1 MFQYSFITILFC
13 CCFLFSCTPT
23 PKDQEN
29 SLVPYILKPEESN
42 SKIKL
47 SEIITKHYRVIPLE
61 TQKTSLVG
69 SINKIIKQDS
79 IFYVLSNERKIQ
91 TFNFEGK
98 YLSTLDKMG
107 RGPDEY
113 TYIGDFDVYSHNG
126 QKQILLCYMNFIK
139 IYNAATMKHE
149 KNIYYP
155 FIINKFKKTQDNHV
169 LFMTGQNEKL
179 LFLSDPL
186 GNIIDSCLNTKVTNT
201 MLKPIQFIPYK
212 DKFVYQIDFTNS
224 CVIYDPKQKQ
234 FKETFIVN
242 IKNNWLSELQ
252 YDALFQKYEYD
263 FFKYLKNYTFI
274 KTLRYLNDKLYIVS
288 HEDKKRYLHIISTS
302 KQQTIQFAPNTKI
315 INDIFYSNNN
325 LNFISSLNMG
335 ESDDSILLIIEPSN
349 QDIQQIKKGSDS
361 NRIISKI
368 NDNANPIILEY
379 Y

>member
-1 MFQYSFITILFC
+1 M
-13 CCFLFSCTPT
+13 
-23 PKDQEN
+23 K
-29 SLVPYILKPEESN
+29 
-42 SKIKL
+42 
-47 SEIITKHYRVIPLE
+47 
-61 TQKTSLVG
+61 KT
-69 SINKIIKQDS
+69 
-79 IFYVLSNERKIQ
+79 R
-91 TFNFEGK
+91 
-98 YLSTLDKMG
+98 
-107 RGPDEY
+107 
-113 TYIGDFDVYSHNG
+113 
-126 QKQILLCYMNFIK
+126 
-139 IYNAATMKHE
+139 
-149 KNIYYP
+149 
-155 FIINKFKKTQDNHV
+155 INKFKKTQDNHV

>member
-1 MFQYSFITILFC
+1 
-13 CCFLFSCTPT
+13 
-23 PKDQEN
+23 
-29 SLVPYILKPEESN
+29 
-42 SKIKL
+42 
-47 SEIITKHYRVIPLE
+47 
-61 TQKTSLVG
+61 
-69 SINKIIKQDS
+69 
-79 IFYVLSNERKIQ
+79 
-91 TFNFEGK
+91 
-98 YLSTLDKMG
+98 MG

-126 QKQILLCYMNFIK
+126 QKQIWLCDMNCIK

>member
-1 MFQYSFITILFC
+1 MFQYSFITILVS
-13 CCFLFSCTPT
+13 CCFLIACNSN

-29 SLVPYILKPEESN
+29 VLAPYILKPEESN

-47 SEIITKHYRVIPLE
+47 SEIITKHYRVTPLE
-61 TQKTSLVG
+61 TRKTSLVG

-79 IFYVLSNERKIQ
+79 IFYVLSNDRKIQ
-91 TFNFEGK
+91 TFNFDGK

-107 RGPDEY
+107 RAPDEY
-113 TYIGDFDVYSHNG
+113 TYIGDFDVYSQNG
-126 QKQILLCYMNFIK
+126 QKQIWLCDMNCIK
-139 IYNAATMKHE
+139 IYNATTMQHE

-155 FIINKFKKTQDNHV
+155 FVINKFKKTPDNHI

-179 LFLSDPL
+179 LFLSDPS
-186 GNIIDSCLNTKVTNT
+186 GNIIDSCVNTKVTNT
-201 MLKPIQFIPYK
+201 MLKPVQFIPYK

-234 FKETFIVN
+234 FQETFIVST
-242 IKNNWLSELQ
+242 KNNWLSELQ

-288 HEDKKRYLHIISTS
+288 HEDKNRYLHIISTS
-302 KQQTIQFAPNTKI
+302 KQQTIQFAPNTRI
-315 INDIFYSNNN
+315 VNDIFSSNNN
-325 LNFISSLNMG
+325 LDFISSLNMG
-335 ESDDSILLIIEPSN
+335 ESDDSILLIIEPSK

-368 NDNANPIILEY
+368 NENANPIILEY
-379 Y
+379 F

>member
-1 MFQYSFITILFC
+1 MGTVLI
-13 CCFLFSCTPT
+13 P
-23 PKDQEN
+23 
-29 SLVPYILKPEESN
+29 V
-42 SKIKL
+42 IK
-47 SEIITKHYRVIPLE
+47 
-61 TQKTSLVG
+61 
-69 SINKIIKQDS
+69 
-79 IFYVLSNERKIQ
+79 
-91 TFNFEGK
+91 
-98 YLSTLDKMG
+98 G
-107 RGPDEY
+107 RAFPC
-113 TYIGDFDVYSHNG
+113 H
-126 QKQILLCYMNFIK
+126 
-139 IYNAATMKHE
+139 
-149 KNIYYP
+149 
-155 FIINKFKKTQDNHV
+155 
-169 LFMTGQNEKL
+169 
-179 LFLSDPL
+179 
-186 GNIIDSCLNTKVTNT
+186 
-201 MLKPIQFIPYK
+201 
-212 DKFVYQIDFTNS
+212 
-224 CVIYDPKQKQ
+224 PKQKQ